1 MSKQLNILNFL
12 KSNKRTTDNSTS
24 SALSQHDLPQPLQ
37 TVPVVLDESNTTLDI
52 EADSSSASKKF
63 KSNDHETSTDA
74 EIQPFSKN
82 DIGLFVG
89 KDHISATEIHD
100 VLTNLWIPSDNYNFP
115 QVLIHKKM
123 RSICQHSW
131 LSRYSCVIDEKKFY
145 SIIIDATSDISG
157 TEQLSLSIRYLSRDN
172 NQIQIKEEFIGFTPL
187 SDSSAKGIFEKI
199 IEYLRSTGLDLT
211 YLRGQGYDGCS
222 VMSGHIGGVQK
233 LISDTAPRAL
243 YVHCAS
249 HSLDLAICDACD
261 DKIIQL
267 FFGTIKTI
275 IKFISGSP
283 KRQNLFKK
291 AIEATTCDIKRQKLA
306 KLVDHRWVEKATS
319 VLSFKQLFTSVMT
332 LLEYLMENADAE
344 TGANARAYFKCI
356 KDLDFIICLFV
367 VSRIFAILKPYT
379 EVLQSKNY
387 DLAQCYDNIEEVAIY
402 LAELK
407 YDVTKFHELETE
419 LEHFAGENDIT
430 LTLPRTN
437 KYENVNAYVKT
448 IYETFI
454 ETTLTELGNRFSK
467 HKKILVN
474 VFNLLPSYVV
484 EKEFNDVKQA
494 FDFYKD
500 DLPSNDMNVL
510 AAEFEMW

>member
-1 MSKQLNILNFL
+1 MS
-12 KSNKRTTDNSTS
+12 
-24 SALSQHDLPQPLQ
+24 
-37 TVPVVLDESNTTLDI
+37 
-52 EADSSSASKKF
+52 
-63 KSNDHETSTDA
+63 A
-74 EIQPFSKN
+74 EIQNELIK
-82 DIGLFVG
+82 ICGRM
-89 KDHISATEIHD
+89 ITEKVI
-100 VLTNLWIPSDNYNFP
+100 
-115 QVLIHKKM
+115 
-123 RSICQHSW
+123 RS
-131 LSRYSCVIDEKKFY
+131 VIDEKKFY
-145 SIIIDATSDISG
+145 SIIVDATSDISG
-157 TEQLSLSIRYLSRDN
+157 TEQLSLSIRHLSRDN

-187 SDSSAKGIFEKI
+187 SDSSAKRIFEKI

-211 YLRGQGYDGCS
+211 YLRGYDGCS

-261 DKIIQL
+261 DKLIQL

-283 KRQNLFKK
+283 KRQNLLKR
-291 AIEATTCDIKRQKLA
+291 AIQATTCNIKRQKLA
-306 KLVDHRWVEKATS
+306 KLVDRRWVEKATS

-379 EVLQSKNY
+379 EVLQSKNC

-437 KYENVNAYVKT
+437 KYENVSAYVKT

-467 HKKILVN
+467 HKKILAN
-474 VFNLLPSYVV
+474 VLNLLPSYVV
-484 EKEFNDVKQA
+484 EKQFNDVKQA

-510 AAEFEMW
+510 AAEFEMWQHKWKKTSISERPSNVLDSLNALLSIRSFYPNLYCLFELYAILPVTVSTAERSFSTMKRIKTTLRNSIGDERLSNLAIIHIHHDIASNLNVEDVINIFCKDKRRIKFTNK

>member
-1 MSKQLNILNFL
+1 
-12 KSNKRTTDNSTS
+12 SNKRTTDNSTS

-82 DIGLFVG
+82 DIGLFV
-89 KDHISATEIHD
+89 
-100 VLTNLWIPSDNYNFP
+100 V
-115 QVLIHKKM
+115 
-123 RSICQHSW
+123 
-131 LSRYSCVIDEKKFY
+131 
-145 SIIIDATSDISG
+145 DATSDISG

>member
-1 MSKQLNILNFL
+1 
-12 KSNKRTTDNSTS
+12 SNKRTTDNSTS

-82 DIGLFVG
+82 DIGLFV
-89 KDHISATEIHD
+89 
-100 VLTNLWIPSDNYNFP
+100 V
-115 QVLIHKKM
+115 
-123 RSICQHSW
+123 
-131 LSRYSCVIDEKKFY
+131 
-145 SIIIDATSDISG
+145 DATSDISG

-243 YVHCAS
+243 Y
-249 HSLDLAICDACD
+249 
-261 DKIIQL
+261 
-267 FFGTIKTI
+267 
-275 IKFISGSP
+275 
-283 KRQNLFKK
+283 
-291 AIEATTCDIKRQKLA
+291 
-306 KLVDHRWVEKATS
+306 
-319 VLSFKQLFTSVMT
+319 
-332 LLEYLMENADAE
+332 
-344 TGANARAYFKCI
+344 
-356 KDLDFIICLFV
+356 
-367 VSRIFAILKPYT
+367 PYT